1 MNLLSK
7 LRRLNDFMQKTAG
20 EWVDFDDI
28 ANELKEIIDCDVY
41 VISRR
46 GKILAQSSSLV
57 IETEQFQK
65 DDFNKKLNNI
75 NEPTKQKGGILP
87 FEADNTAIIPA
98 FGGDNR
104 MGTLI
109 LVRLNQDFSEED
121 FVLGE
126 YGATIV
132 ALEII
137 RSEKERNEKN
147 EEKIIEAKKALE
159 MLSFS
164 ELEVVSLMLKKFDDR
179 SEKIIVTSEIAD
191 NASISRSV
199 AVNAL
204 NKLES
209 AGVLESRSMG
219 MRGTHIKI
227 LNEEILNEI
236 KRLKP
241 SNLLNSE

>member
-1 MNLLSK
+1 
-7 LRRLNDFMQKTAG
+7 MQKTAG

-28 ANELKEIIDCDVY
+28 SNELNDILNCDVY

-46 GKILAQSSSLV
+46 GKILAQSSSYV
-57 IETEQFQK
+57 FEADQFQK
-65 DDFNKKLNNI
+65 EDLYRKLNNI
-75 NEPTKQKGGILP
+75 NEPTKQKGELLP
-87 FEADNTAIIPA
+87 FEAENTAIIPA
-98 FGGDNR
+98 FGGDKR

-109 LVRLNQDFSEED
+109 LVRFDQNFSEKD
-121 FVLGE
+121 LVLGE

-137 RSEKERNEKN
+137 RSEKEKTEKN
-147 EEKIIEAKKALE
+147 QEKTIEAKKALE

-164 ELEVVSLMLKKFDDR
+164 ELEVVSLLLKKFDDR
-179 SEKIIVTSEIAD
+179 SEEIIVTSEIAD